1 MRAKIEE
8 DAKKYTGT
16 IDSQAAEIKELK
28 LKLTSINLEM
38 NDDNLQYDLMAAEE
52 EQDIEDEEGEEAKYD
67 LDGDF
72 NAERTNSI
80 VNLNE
85 GSQPEL

>member
-1 MRAKIEE
+1 
-8 DAKKYTGT
+8 
-16 IDSQAAEIKELK
+16 
-28 LKLTSINLEM
+28 
-38 NDDNLQYDLMAAEE
+38 MAAEE

-85 GSQPEL
+85 GS

>member
-1 MRAKIEE
+1 
-8 DAKKYTGT
+8 
-16 IDSQAAEIKELK
+16 
-28 LKLTSINLEM
+28 
-38 NDDNLQYDLMAAEE
+38 MAAEE

-72 NAERTNSI
+72 NAERTSSI

-85 GSQPEL
+85 GS